1 MANKLIEPVLNNAAC
16 EKIIR
21 DSYEGTLVMCQD
33 NLPYAVPINHAFVDG
48 QFIFHGAIRGRKI
61 DVMRSNPQVVYVI
74 SKYYGT
80 QEARQSPKGC
90 HGPWESI
97 IAHGTARMVEDL
109 DAKAA
114 AFTAFMKYYGK
125 EFKMTDQGREQT
137 LAIIMDV
144 TSMTA
149 RSEMV
154 RGKNEYWLWLPE
166 ARTPATDAPDPS
178 RPLIPGGWS

>member
-61 DVMRSNPQVVYVI
+61 AVMTANPNVVYVI
-74 SKYYGT
+74 SRYHGT
-80 QEARQSPKGC
+80 HESPQSPKC
-90 HGPWESI
+90 HGPWESV
-97 IAHGTARMVEDL
+97 IAYGTARIIEDL

-114 AFTAFMKYYGK
+114 AFTAFMKYYGND
-125 EFKMTDQGREQT
+125 FKMTDQGREQT

-149 RSEMV
+149 RIEMI
-154 RGKNEYWLWLPE
+154 RGKNEYWLWRPE
-166 ARTPATDAPDPS
+166 ARTASNEVPDPS
-178 RPLIPGGWS
+178 SPPKPCGWS

>member
-21 DSYEGTLVMCQD
+21 DTYEGTLVMCQE
-33 NLPYAVPINHAFVDG
+33 NMPYAVPINHAFVDG
-48 QFIFHGAIRGRKI
+48 KFLFHCAIRGRKL
-61 DVMRSNPQVVYVI
+61 DVIRQNPNVAYVI
-74 SKYYGT
+74 SKYYGSHKDL
-80 QEARQSPKGC
+80 QSPKCC

-97 IAHGTARMVEDL
+97 LAHGTARIVEDIN
-109 DAKAA
+109 AKAA
-114 AFTAFMKYYGK
+114 IFAAFMKYHGND
-125 EFKMTDQGREQT
+125 FKMTEEGSERT

-154 RGKNEYWLWLPE
+154 RAKKEYWLWLPE
-166 ARTPATDAPDPS
+166 SVRAMP
-178 RPLIPGGWS
+178 